1 MLSENRRRTIAEM
14 SRTSFISKYRRCFL
28 KHIRSFEWWDVPIGR
43 RGRLIRTTLV
53 HPCYSE
59 NMAVKNKTSAPR
71 SVRQSVTIPAT
82 LAADVRRVAK
92 ERHVTMSR
100 ALVVLAERGVR
111 AEREAKEQLKTAYR
125 KFIEEAEPE
134 RKNEAGRDLIRA
146 VFGKNSIAEDSI
158 F

>member
-1 MLSENRRRTIAEM
+1 MTVR
-14 SRTSFISKYRRCFL
+14 
-28 KHIRSFEWWDVPIGR
+28 
-43 RGRLIRTTLV
+43 
-53 HPCYSE
+53 
-59 NMAVKNKTSAPR
+59 NKAASAK

-111 AEREAKEQLKTAYR
+111 AEAEAKKQLKAAYR
-125 KFIEEAEPE
+125 NFVEEVEPQ

-146 VFGKNSIAEDSI
+146 VFGKDSLAEDSVC
-158 F
+158 

>member
-1 MLSENRRRTIAEM
+1 MATR
-14 SRTSFISKYRRCFL
+14 SK
-28 KHIRSFEWWDVPIGR
+28 
-43 RGRLIRTTLV
+43 
-53 HPCYSE
+53 
-59 NMAVKNKTSAPR
+59 AASAR

-111 AEREAKEQLKTAYR
+111 AEAEAKQQLKTAYR
-125 KFIEEAEPE
+125 NFVEEAEPG

-146 VFGKNSIAEDSI
+146 IFGKDSIAEDSV